1 MNNSVIKDLFNQEEI
16 KLLKNDIS
24 KHTHVLK
31 LDEPQLG
38 RTRYDLGQL
47 PEGVMEKVQ
56 GVAKS
61 INKNLV
67 FDFAYYVE
75 YSSAYGEPCLPVHTD
90 SVHSKL
96 VIDYQLESNINWS
109 IYVDGN
115 QFNLKDND
123 CMTINVNSQAHWRPQ
138 RKFSDGESLK
148 MVFFHFIDS
157 LDPNAKIL
165 NKEERDMLAR
175 KWQHLWDVW
184 ED

>member
-1 MNNSVIKDLFNQEEI
+1 MNNSVIKDLFNKEEI
-16 KLLKNDIS
+16 QLLKNDIS

-38 RTRYDLGQL
+38 RTRYDLASL
-47 PEGVMEKVQ
+47 PESVMEKVQ
-56 GVAKS
+56 GIAKR
-61 INKNLV
+61 INENLR

-184 ED
+184 EN

>member
-1 MNNSVIKDLFNQEEI
+1 MIKINCVA
-16 KLLKNDIS
+16 NDINS
-24 KHTHVLK
+24 NLK
-31 LDEPQLG
+31 
-38 RTRYDLGQL
+38 
-47 PEGVMEKVQ
+47 
-56 GVAKS
+56 
-61 INKNLV
+61 
-67 FDFAYYVE
+67 FFFAYYVE
-75 YSSAYGEPCLPVHTD
+75 YSLKYGEPSLSIHTD
-90 SVHSKL
+90 NMYSKL